1 MTVLHC
7 VIKKTYETITNDEQ
21 ATQAQNEGPV
31 AQTHQSNINKPSGDK
46 DRLLQSKRLLNPGQK
61 VRVSIEWAI
70 P

>member
-46 DRLLQSKRLLNPGQK
+46 DRLL
-61 VRVSIEWAI
+61 
-70 P
+70 